1 MIKAVNVKIYLK
13 IKTLIYF
20 YCYYD
25 SFFSAHII
33 DTMPLALSTDHLA
46 KTYSNNL
53 EALKGINLK
62 VEEGDFFALLG
73 SNGAG
78 KTTAIGIISGLLKS
92 TSGEVE
98 INGLNQKNHSNEV
111 KRMIGLM
118 PQEFNF
124 NPHEPNIEILINQ
137 AGYFGMPRKEA
148 KVQAEVLLKKM
159 ELWDRRFDVAQ
170 SLSGGMKRRLM
181 LARALIHKPKI
192 LILDEPTAGVDVEI
206 RQSMWHYLTQLNN
219 EGMTIILTTHYL
231 EEAESLCR
239 NIAIL
244 DNGELVEQSNMKKL
258 LASAKRQVIIIDTI
272 EKIVG
277 NIEIKHCDS
286 TVLDENTLQV
296 SQGEGISISD
306 VVSAL
311 SNQNIHVSHVR
322 SSQNRLEALFLSLT
336 S

>member
-1 MIKAVNVKIYLK
+1 M
-13 IKTLIYF
+13 
-20 YCYYD
+20 
-25 SFFSAHII
+25 
-33 DTMPLALSTDHLA
+33 
-46 KTYSNNL
+46 
-53 EALKGINLK
+53 
-62 VEEGDFFALLG
+62 LG
-73 SNGAG
+73 SDGAG

-111 KRMIGLM
+111 KKMVGLM

-137 AGYFGMPRKEA
+137 AGYFGIPRKEA
-148 KVQAEVLLKKM
+148 KIQAELLSKKM

-181 LARALIHKPKI
+181 LARALIHNPKI

-206 RQSMWHYLTQLNN
+206 RQSMWKYLTQLNN

-244 DNGELVEQSNMKKL
+244 NNGEIVEQSNMKKL
-258 LASAKRQVIIIDTI
+258 LARAKRQVIIIDTI
-272 EKIVG
+272 EKISG
-277 NIEIKHCDS
+277 QIEISDCDCE
-286 TVLDENTLQV
+286 VIDDNTLQV
-296 SQGEGISISD
+296 SQGEGVSISD
-306 VVSAL
+306 VVASL
-311 SNQNIHVSHVR
+311 SEQNIQVSHLR

-336 S
+336 T

>member
-1 MIKAVNVKIYLK
+1 
-13 IKTLIYF
+13 
-20 YCYYD
+20 
-25 SFFSAHII
+25 
-33 DTMPLALSTDHLA
+33 MPVALSTENLA

-53 EALKGINLK
+53 EALKGINLR
-62 VEEGDFFALLG
+62 VEKGDFFALLG

-92 TSGEVE
+92 SSGEVE

-111 KRMIGLM
+111 KKMIGLM

-137 AGYFGMPRKEA
+137 AGYFGIPRKDA
-148 KVQAEVLLKKM
+148 IIQADVLLKKM

-181 LARALIHKPKI
+181 LARALMHKPTI

-206 RQSMWHYLTQLNN
+206 RQSMWQYLTQLNN
-219 EGMTIILTTHYL
+219 DGMTIILTTHYL

-244 DNGELVEQSNMKKL
+244 NNGELVEQSNMKRL
-258 LASAKRQVIIIDTI
+258 LAR
-272 EKIVG
+272 
-277 NIEIKHCDS
+277 
-286 TVLDENTLQV
+286 TLCRFLKVKEFQY
-296 SQGEGISISD
+296 QM
-306 VVSAL
+306 
-311 SNQNIHVSHVR
+311 
-322 SSQNRLEALFLSLT
+322 LFHHY
-336 S
+336 

>member
-1 MIKAVNVKIYLK
+1 
-13 IKTLIYF
+13 
-20 YCYYD
+20 
-25 SFFSAHII
+25 
-33 DTMPLALSTDHLA
+33 MPLALSTNHLA

-111 KRMIGLM
+111 KKMIGLM

-137 AGYFGMPRKEA
+137 AGYFGIPRKDA
-148 KVQAEVLLKKM
+148 KLQAELLLKKM

-181 LARALIHKPKI
+181 LARALIHRPKI

-206 RQSMWHYLTQLNN
+206 RQSMWHYLTQLNDD
-219 EGMTIILTTHYL
+219 GMTIILPTHYL

-244 DNGELVEQSNMKKL
+244 SNGELGLQSNMKKL
-258 LASAKRQVIIIDTI
+258 LARAKRQVIIIDTI
-272 EKIVG
+272 EKVS
-277 NIEIKHCDS
+277 NPIEISHCDCV
-286 TVLDENTLQV
+286 VLDENTLQV
-296 SQGEGISISD
+296 SRREEVSISD

-311 SNQNIHVSHVR
+311 SEQNINVSHLR

>member
-1 MIKAVNVKIYLK
+1 MQ
-13 IKTLIYF
+13 
-20 YCYYD
+20 
-25 SFFSAHII
+25 
-33 DTMPLALSTDHLA
+33 LALSTDHLA

-53 EALKGINLK
+53 EALKGVNLK
-62 VEEGDFFALLG
+62 VKEGDFFALLG

-92 TSGEVE
+92 TSGEVT
-98 INGLNQKNHSNEV
+98 INGLNQKKHSNEV
-111 KRMIGLM
+111 KKMIGLM

-137 AGYFGMPRKEA
+137 AGYYGISRKEA
-148 KVQAEVLLKKM
+148 KIQAEVLLKKM

-206 RQSMWHYLTQLNN
+206 RQSMWQYLTQLNN
-219 EGMTIILTTHYL
+219 DGMTIILTTHYL
-231 EEAESLCR
+231 EEAETLCR

-244 DNGELVEQSNMKKL
+244 NNGELVEQSNMKKL
-258 LASAKRQVIIIDTI
+258 LSKAKRQVIIIDTI
-272 EKIVG
+272 EKISSP
-277 NIEIKHCDS
+277 IEINHCDCE
-286 TVLDENTLQV
+286 VLDENTLQV
-296 SQGEGISISD
+296 SQGEEVSISD

-311 SNQNIHVSHVR
+311 SGQNINVSHLR
-322 SSQNRLEALFLSLT
+322 SSQNRLEALFLALT